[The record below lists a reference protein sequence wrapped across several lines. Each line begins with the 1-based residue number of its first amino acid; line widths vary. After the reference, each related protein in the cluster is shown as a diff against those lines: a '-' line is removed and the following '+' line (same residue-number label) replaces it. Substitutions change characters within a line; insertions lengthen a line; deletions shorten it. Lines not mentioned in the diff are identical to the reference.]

1 MKAVVFGGVG
11 KGIAVQEVPAPQ
23 VRGEHDVLIRI
34 RECGIC
40 GSDLAILEGRHP
52 SKPPVTLG
60 HELSGEVTAVG
71 AAVVNVGPGDHVVVD
86 PNLSCGVC
94 VPCRLG
100 RRNMCQNMVEMGI
113 SRDGGFAEL
122 MVAPDTFTYKVD
134 PKLSW
139 RAGALIEPLSC
150 VVHGF
155 ERSRVKPDE
164 TAVVYGA
171 GPMGLLW
178 VAMLKRAG
186 VRKIISVE
194 LSERRRDAARG
205 LGADVVIDPARVD
218 PVDGVMN
225 ETGGAGADIAVEMIG
240 RAETVESA
248 VRAAGMGGRVVIMGV
263 ARKEARAQVAPFEL
277 MLKEV
282 EVIGSNATAT
292 GFVPAIRLIESGAIP
307 VDKIISHELV
317 ISDAGR
323 AFDLCRSGEGL
334 KVLIR
339 PD

>member
-1 MKAVVFGGVG
+1 MKAVVFSGVG
-11 KGIAVQEVPAPQ
+11 KGIAVQDVPVPTIKD
-23 VRGEHDVLIRI
+23 EHDVLIRI

-52 SKPPVTLG
+52 SHPPVILG
-60 HELSGEVTAVG
+60 HELSGEVLAVGTAV
-71 AAVVNVGPGDHVVVD
+71 ANVAPGDHVVVD

-113 SRDGGFAEL
+113 SRDGGFAEQ

-134 PKLSW
+134 RKLSW
-139 RAGALIEPLSC
+139 QEGALIEPLAC
-150 VVHGF
+150 VAHGF
-155 ERSRVKPDE
+155 ARSRIKPDE

-186 VRKIISVE
+186 VRKIMSVE
-194 LSERRRDAARG
+194 LSQKRRDAARA
-205 LGADVVIDPARVD
+205 LGADVVIDPAKED
-218 PVDGVMN
+218 PVGAVMN
-225 ETGGAGADIAVEMIG
+225 QTEGVGADVAVEMIG
-240 RAETVESA
+240 RAETVENA
-248 VRAAGMGGRVVIMGV
+248 VRAAGMGGRVIIMGV
-263 ARKEARAQVAPFEL
+263 ARKEAKAQVAPFEL

-282 EVIGSNATAT
+282 EVIGSNANAT
-292 GFVPAIRLIESGAIP
+292 GFVPAIRLIQSGEIP
-307 VDKIISHELV
+307 VEKIVSHELPIGEAV
-317 ISDAGR
+317 R